1 VKEAGSRKEEESGR
15 KMVYALYD
23 FWGGRGGGRL
33 ERPLERLENDIRA
46 INEAALRYI
55 WKDLI

>member
-1 VKEAGSRKEEESGR
+1 MTFVGAGG
-15 KMVYALYD
+15 A
-23 FWGGRGGGRL
+23 GRL